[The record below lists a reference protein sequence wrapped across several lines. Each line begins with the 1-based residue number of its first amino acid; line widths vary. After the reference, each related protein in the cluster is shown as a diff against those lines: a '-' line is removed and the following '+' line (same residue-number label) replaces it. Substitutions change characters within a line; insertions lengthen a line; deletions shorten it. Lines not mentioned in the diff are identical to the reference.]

1 MDENDS
7 MRFEGRERALMQ
19 IEGERGEHGGLMEM
33 VSAAISAKNGKL
45 LTMIHFL
52 SRA

>member
-1 MDENDS
+1 MRSAGSEGEGLVDENDS

-33 VSAAISAKNGKL
+33 VGAAI
-45 LTMIHFL
+45 
-52 SRA
+52 